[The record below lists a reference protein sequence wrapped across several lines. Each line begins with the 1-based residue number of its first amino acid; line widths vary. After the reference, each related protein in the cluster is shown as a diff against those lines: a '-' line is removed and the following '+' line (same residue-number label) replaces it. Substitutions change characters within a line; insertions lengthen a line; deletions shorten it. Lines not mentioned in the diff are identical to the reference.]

1 MSKGRVFNWDRRV
14 RRLDVNNPD
23 SFDKDT
29 CYFSDFIQNKHVVL
43 LGSPGSGKSH
53 LFEHVARFKESS
65 VTRVASFLNKPASR
79 LGDNIFLDGLDE
91 SRAGADGAI
100 LGQIVQ
106 KLYELEPEHFLLSCR
121 ESDWYGN
128 VDLDILNDYFEK
140 DVVVLRLEP
149 LDHFEQA
156 SILNG
161 LNIDIGIQEF
171 FEKSET
177 HGLTGLLENPQTL
190 IMLAESV
197 AVEGW
202 PKTKKEL
209 FESTVTLLLREPNK
223 MASTKQ
229 LGRFVPQE
237 LVDTAGAIFSCRL
250 LSDVEG
256 FAINESHNNLA
267 PSIRSLTEFDTI
279 DVDKTTAILSRR
291 LCANS
296 DIEGVF
302 DYCHRT
308 IAEFVAA
315 KWISKQLDKGLP
327 IGRVLS
333 IVGLNGF
340 PTSELRGLFAW
351 LVVFQPN
358 IAEQLIIKD
367 PYGVLTYGDPASLS
381 ESNKLILL
389 DALAEHSERNPWF
402 RNTYWDEPNIGG
414 LISAR
419 LVPKLESILLN
430 KQSAFQ
436 LRALI
441 FDALE
446 QSEPIPALLDTYKQV
461 VDSSDFR
468 IRDKESAIVL
478 LSKLAEPPYQFVQ
491 TIYKRLLTQ
500 SDELSLRVRVK
511 LISSFFG
518 SVFTWK
524 DIARLLDSLSD
535 YGGEVA
541 IGEFWCLVDLA
552 SDQEAVLLL
561 NSFPSNDDENI
572 YSPEHRESHS
582 ELQYLHNSWFNQVLK
597 SEACFSG
604 KELLNWLV
612 RARALR
618 RGFTSRW
625 AKENNSLLKKQKHKL
640 KEAFRFL
647 LLDDTTENP
656 LHSRVNRFRM
666 DFPEFLSDEEQLSEA
681 MVALSNCPTEL
692 TEDIYRIAFKL
703 CFLQPGKNV
712 DKFTYLIDLPKNSN
726 CQYLQPIADQELSC
740 EVEDWRYEDIAQS
753 LRFEAKHNK
762 TRECNLNK
770 FEIEKDLIR
779 NGEHLG
785 HLGWL
790 AHLYFGRYSN
800 IPECRLD
807 APSSILSAYFEG
819 RDFTYVLEGFKALSD
834 KTNLFDLDYIIQLT
848 KEGKSARMLDAIL
861 AGLYELWRET
871 KSISAWSLDKRKMA
885 LILDSFCSK
894 PQFKKKEHISRG
906 WLQAILSDNPQLA
919 VKTYYEYMSA
929 EIKSGFQYLR
939 AQQIF
944 LQSKELR
951 LFRKDVIIKLLKMDS
966 SKAYAQNFWY
976 GALRDGV
983 EPDELNSILVDIL
996 ENAKELP
1003 DEMQDFYEAQAFL
1016 LLPDYKLK
1024 FSSHNKN
1031 KISKLWFVKEE
1042 VEKLGSV
1049 FEQISTTRRVS
1060 IYSFLGTEFA
1070 KNFVNEPRPKG
1081 GWSGNRHPHEA
1092 SSFVRDIVF
1101 KLASIPLPE
1110 AGNALRTMLEASEF
1124 STYQQTLQTAIHDH
1138 EQLYREANFKK
1149 PTWTE
1154 AANTL
1159 FNQKP
1164 SNIDDLASLVAD
1176 HLGDLAQVIK
1186 SDNANIHKQFWN
1198 VDRYGRLAD
1207 PKPENEGRDALLTLL
1222 RTRLPNYISSEPED
1236 LQFGGKRADIACS
1249 YIEQELKLPVEIK
1262 RHYHADLWSAPEE
1275 QLYKQYMRHGERSGR
1290 GIFLVFWYGLDDKR
1304 KIPRVPDIVSIK
1316 PKSAEELASAL
1327 EETLSEQLKLVIEIV
1342 VVDVSGD
1349 I

>member
-1 MSKGRVFNWDRRV
+1 MNTGRKHLWDRQV
-14 RRLDVNNPD
+14 RRLNVKNPNKFDNN
-23 SFDKDT
+23 T
-29 CYFSDFIQNKHVVL
+29 CFFSDFIQNKHIIL

-65 VTRVASFLNKPASR
+65 VIRVASFLNKPASH
-79 LGDNIFLDGLDE
+79 LGHNIFLDGLDE

-106 KLYELEPEHFLLSCR
+106 KLYELEPEHFSLSCR
-121 ESDWYGN
+121 ESDWYGS
-128 VDLDILNDYFEK
+128 VDLGILNDYFEE
-140 DVVVLRLEP
+140 DVVILRLEP
-149 LDHFEQA
+149 LDYFEQA
-156 SILNG
+156 SILND
-161 LNIDIGIQEF
+161 LNIDIEIQEF
-171 FEKSET
+171 FENSQT

-190 IMLAESV
+190 IMLAKSV
-197 AVEGW
+197 AFGGW

-209 FESTVTLLLREPNK
+209 FESTVTLLLREHNQ
-223 MASTKQ
+223 MASTKE

-256 FAINESHNNLA
+256 FAIDESHNSLT

-279 DVDKTTAILSRR
+279 DVNKIIAILSRR
-291 LCANS
+291 LCVNS
-296 DIEGVF
+296 DTEGVF

-308 IAEFVAA
+308 IAEFIAA
-315 KWISKQLDKGLP
+315 KWISKQLDERLP
-327 IGRVLS
+327 IGRILS

-358 IAEQLIIKD
+358 TAEQLIIKD

-402 RNTYWDEPNIGG
+402 RNSYWDEPNIGG
-414 LISAR
+414 LISDR
-419 LVPKLESILLN
+419 LVPKLASILLN
-430 KQSAFQ
+430 KQSSFQ

-446 QSEPIPALLDTYKQV
+446 QSKPIPALLDTYKQI
-461 VDSSDFR
+461 VDDSDFR
-468 IRDKESAIVL
+468 IRDKESAVVL
-478 LSKLAEPPYQFVQ
+478 LSKLTDPPCQFVR

-500 SDELSLRVRVK
+500 SDELSLRVRAK

-524 DIARLLDSLSD
+524 DIAQLLDSLSD
-535 YGGEVA
+535 YDGEVA
-541 IGEFWCLVDLA
+541 IGEFWSIVDLA
-552 SDQEAVLLL
+552 NDQEAVLLL
-561 NSFPSNDDENI
+561 NNFPSNDDENI
-572 YSPEHRESHS
+572 YSQELRESDS

-597 SEACFSG
+597 SEAYFSG
-604 KELLNWLV
+604 KELFNWLV
-612 RARALR
+612 RARSLR
-618 RGFTSRW
+618 RAFTPRW
-625 AKENNSLLKKQKHKL
+625 AKENNSLLKNQKHKL

-647 LLDDTTENP
+647 LLDNTTERTI
-656 LHSRVNRFRM
+656 HYRVNRFRM
-666 DFPEFLSDEEQLSEA
+666 DFPGLLSDEEQLSET

-692 TEDIYRIAFKL
+692 KEDIYGFAFKL
-703 CFLQPGKNV
+703 CFLQPEKNV
-712 DKFTYLIDLPKNSN
+712 DKFTYLVDLPKNSN
-726 CQYLQPIADQELSC
+726 CQYLQPIADQELNC
-740 EVEDWRYEDIAQS
+740 EVEDWRYEDIARS

-762 TRECNLNK
+762 SRECNLNQ

-779 NGEHLG
+779 TGEHLG

-790 AHLYFGRYSN
+790 AHLYFGRYGN

-807 APSSILSAYFEG
+807 DPPSILSAYFEG
-819 RDFTYVLEGFKALSD
+819 RNFTYVLEGFKALSD

-848 KEGKSARMLDAIL
+848 KEGKSARMLDAFL
-861 AGLYELWRET
+861 AGFYELWRET
-871 KSISAWSLDKRKMA
+871 KSISTWSLDKRKMA

-951 LFRKDVIIKLLKMDS
+951 LFRRDVIIKLLKMDS
-966 SKAYAQNFWY
+966 SKAYAKNFWY

-983 EPDELNSILVDIL
+983 ELDELNPILVKIL

-1003 DEMQDFYEAQAFL
+1003 DEMQVFYEAQAFL

-1031 KISKLWFVKEE
+1031 KLSMLWVVKEE
-1042 VEKLGSV
+1042 VENLGSV
-1049 FEQISTTRRVS
+1049 LEQISTTRRVS

-1070 KNFVNEPRPKG
+1070 KHFVNVPRPKG
-1081 GWSGNRHPHEA
+1081 GWSGNRQPHDA

-1101 KLASIPLPE
+1101 RLASIPLPD
-1110 AGNALRTMLEASEF
+1110 ARNALRTMLDAPEF
-1124 STYQQTLQTAIHDH
+1124 RTYQQTLQTAIHDH

-1159 FNQKP
+1159 FNHKP

-1198 VDRYGRLAD
+1198 VDQYGRLAD

-1222 RTRLPNYISSEPED
+1222 RSRLPNYISSEPED

-1249 YIEQELKLPVEIK
+1249 YIEQELKLPIEIK
-1262 RHYHADLWSAPEE
+1262 RHYHADLWNAPEE

-1304 KIPRVPDIVSIK
+1304 KIPSMPNIVSIK

-1327 EETLSEQLKLVIEIV
+1327 EETLIEQLKLVIEVV